1 MRVGRL
7 PEFQHGAGG
16 NVQREKD
23 SVVWD
28 EDQLLREG
36 EEAFRG
42 RANAAKLD
50 SERLV
55 KRMRLAVSSSEPD
68 QPLETAAEAVPKCPD
83 PQYRD
88 RGFGAIAG
96 RGFETSVRGNLERVG
111 SMQVRFPTR
120 ISLAVRRCFLGRS
133 AGLLMNPRLSFK
145 RGLVGVPVAM
155 LLGVLLL
162 SGVAQAQSAGSWN
175 KKGQKAEA
183 RQDYDAAFEAF
194 RQAHLKKPAD
204 LRYRTRY
211 ERMRFEAANMH
222 VDRGRVLRQSG
233 DVAGAVNEFARA
245 LQIDPGNQVAAQ
257 ELQVTEKPSA
267 AAGSPVGTVAAG
279 VGEAQPPA
287 GGASPG
293 PVVVPGLGEQTPHQA
308 EVKREIASM
317 DGPVELQPVSDD
329 PITLHMV
336 EDTKVV
342 YQAICKAAGLN
353 VIFDPEY
360 VPKRIP
366 VDLNSVSLPD
376 ALHIVE
382 VLSGT
387 FWKPITTNTIF
398 VAQNSRQKRT
408 DLDDLAVQ
416 TFYLTNVSQQNDANE
431 IMVAIRNL
439 LDPGLKIY
447 LVASQNALVIR
458 ATPDE
463 LVLAEKLINDL
474 DRTRPE
480 VVVDVAVLEVSRQLE
495 RNLGITL
502 PTSFGLTPQY
512 SNANVTTSSTGT
524 TSTTTTGTSS
534 TTSTSGITLNTLGNL
549 NATNFAV
556 SISGGTVNAL
566 LSDSDT
572 RILQNPRIRATDGQH
587 STLKIGSKIP
597 IATGSYSAGTAITT
611 ASLGVQT
618 QFTYLDVG
626 VNIDITPTVHYD
638 REVSLKLK
646 VEVSAQNGSVTISGV
661 TEPIISQ
668 RVAEQVI
675 QLKDGEPA
683 ILAGLLQQQDTA
695 NTNGTPGLGELPF
708 LKYFFSS
715 RDKTKQ
721 SDEIVFLI
729 IPHIVRES
737 ILTDENTRA
746 IYTGTSQAVELI
758 RKDPSKGM
766 ADAGAGPG
774 TNAAGPNT
782 MGQPTSAANA
792 ANSMIGKMAS
802 DARPI
807 APGSVA
813 MAASGAMS
821 GSPTVTLTVVPAG
834 PNQAVGS
841 TFQVSVVASNA
852 HDLFAAPLQMQF
864 DPRVLALVNVDS
876 GDLLSRD
883 GQAAALVHRD
893 EGNGAVTVSATR
905 PPGAKGVD
913 GQGTLCTLTF
923 KALAPGDATLALTR
937 VGLKDSHQ
945 NGIASVGGQAVVH
958 VR

>member
-1 MRVGRL
+1 M
-7 PEFQHGAGG
+7 
-16 NVQREKD
+16 
-23 SVVWD
+23 
-28 EDQLLREG
+28 
-36 EEAFRG
+36 
-42 RANAAKLD
+42 
-50 SERLV
+50 

-68 QPLETAAEAVPKCPD
+68 QPLETVAEAAPRHLD
-83 PQYRD
+83 Q
-88 RGFGAIAG
+88 GWGAIEW
-96 RGFETSVRGNLERVG
+96 RGIETSVRGHLERVAG
-111 SMQVRFPTR
+111 MQVRLPIR
-120 ISLAVRRCFLGRS
+120 IFCLMKSFSGKCASVRVQRRLAC
-133 AGLLMNPRLSFK
+133 
-145 RGLVGVPVAM
+145 VPVAM
-155 LLGVLLL
+155 LLGVLVF
-162 SGVAQAQSAGSWN
+162 SGLTVNAAHAQSASTWN
-175 KKGQKAEA
+175 KRGQQAEA
-183 RQDYDAAFEAF
+183 REDYDASFEAY
-194 RQAHLKKPAD
+194 RQAHLKKPSD
-204 LRYRTRY
+204 LRYRERY
-211 ERMRFEAANMH
+211 ERMRFQAANMH

-233 DVAGAVNEFARA
+233 DSGGAINEFARA

-257 ELQVTEKPSA
+257 ELQTMEKRT
-267 AAGSPVGTVAAG
+267 SPGGNPTGTVANG
-279 VGEAQPPA
+279 VGQGEASV

-293 PVVVPGLGEQTPHQA
+293 KVLVPGLGEQTPHQV
-308 EVKREIASM
+308 EVQKEIASM

-336 EDTKVV
+336 EDSKVV

-353 VIFDPEY
+353 VIFDPDY
-360 VPKRIP
+360 VSKRIP

-387 FWKPITTNTIF
+387 FWKPITSNTIF
-398 VAQNSRQKRT
+398 VAQNNRQKRT

-463 LVLAEKLINDL
+463 LILAEKLINDL

-502 PTSFGLTPQY
+502 PQSFGLTPQY
-512 SNANVTTSSTGT
+512 SNANISNTTGTTTTSTTGT
-524 TSTTTTGTSS
+524 TSTTASS
-534 TTSTSGITLNTLGNL
+534 GLTLNTLGNL

-556 SISGGTVNAL
+556 SITGGTVNAL

-597 IATGSYSAGTAITT
+597 VATGSFSAGAAIPTAG
-611 ASLGVQT
+611 LGVQT

-626 VNIDITPTVHYD
+626 VLIDITPTVHYD

-646 VEVSAQNGSVTISGV
+646 IEISSQNGSVTITGV

-668 RVAEQVI
+668 RTVDQVI

-683 ILAGLLQQQDTA
+683 ILAGLLQQQDTK
-695 NTNGTPGLGELPF
+695 TTSGTPGLGELPF
-708 LKYFFSS
+708 LKYFFAS
-715 RDKTKQ
+715 RDKIQQ

-746 IYTGTSQAVELI
+746 IYTGTSQAVQLM
-758 RKDPSKGM
+758 RKEPSTVQASEEKATGETT
-766 ADAGAGPG
+766 G
-774 TNAAGPNT
+774 TGVSS
-782 MGQPTSAANA
+782 QPTSAANA
-792 ANSMIGKMAS
+792 ASAMIGKMAA
-802 DARPI
+802 DAQPR
-807 APGSVA
+807 AMGSVQVSSNGTVSA
-813 MAASGAMS
+813 T
-821 GSPTVTLTVVPAG
+821 PVTLSVVPASA
-834 PNQAVGS
+834 NQAVGS

-852 HDLFAAPLQMQF
+852 HDLFAVPLQLQF
-864 DPRVLALVNVDS
+864 DPRVLSLVNVDS

-883 GQAAALVHRD
+883 GQAVALVHRD

-905 PPGAKGVD
+905 PPGSKGVD
-913 GQGTLCTLTF
+913 GQGTVCTLTF

-937 VGLKDSHQ
+937 IGLKDSQQ
-945 NGIASVGGQAVVH
+945 NSIASVGGQAVVH
-958 VR
+958 VK

>member
-1 MRVGRL
+1 
-7 PEFQHGAGG
+7 
-16 NVQREKD
+16 
-23 SVVWD
+23 
-28 EDQLLREG
+28 
-36 EEAFRG
+36 
-42 RANAAKLD
+42 
-50 SERLV
+50 V
-55 KRMRLAVSSSEPD
+55 KRMKLAVLSGEPG
-68 QPLETAAEAVPKCPD
+68 QPLETATDAVPKHPNM
-83 PQYRD
+83 
-88 RGFGAIAG
+88 GAGAIAG
-96 RGFETSVRGNLERVG
+96 RASETSVRGNLERVRG
-111 SMQVRFPTR
+111 MHVRLSTR
-120 ISLAVRRCFLGRS
+120 ISQVFKYCFLRHS
-133 AGLLMNPRLSFK
+133 RVPFK
-145 RGLVGVPVAM
+145 RGFRGVPVAM
-155 LLGVLLL
+155 LLGVLLF
-162 SGVAQAQSAGSWN
+162 SVVAENAHAQSASAWN
-175 KKGQKAEA
+175 KKGQQAEA
-183 RQDYDAAFEAF
+183 REDFDAAFEDF
-194 RQAHLKKPAD
+194 RQAHLKKPTD

-211 ERMRFEAANMH
+211 ERLRFQAANMH

-233 DVAGAVNEFARA
+233 DVTGAVNEFARA

-257 ELQVTEKPSA
+257 ELQVSEKPSA
-267 AAGSPVGTVAAG
+267 SAGNPVGTVAAG
-279 VGEAQPPA
+279 VGETQPAA
-287 GGASPG
+287 GGATPG
-293 PVVVPGLGEQTPHQA
+293 AVVVPGLGEQTPHQA

-317 DGPVELQPVSDD
+317 DGPVGLQPVSDD

-342 YQAICKAAGLN
+342 YQAIGKAAGLN

-360 VPKRIP
+360 VAKRIP

-387 FWKPITTNTIF
+387 FWKPITSNTIF

-439 LDPGLKIY
+439 MDPGLKIY

-480 VVVDVAVLEVSRQLE
+480 VVVDVAVLEVSRTLE
-495 RNLGITL
+495 RDLGITL
-502 PTSFGLTPQY
+502 PTSFGLTPQF
-512 SNANVTTSSTGT
+512 SNANITTSSTGT
-524 TSTTTTGTSS
+524 ATTTTTGTSS

-566 LSDSDT
+566 LSDADT
-572 RILQNPRIRATDGQH
+572 KILQNPRIRATDGQH

-695 NTNGTPGLGELPF
+695 NVNGTPGLGELPF
-708 LKYFFSS
+708 LKYFFAS
-715 RDKTKQ
+715 RDKTQQ

-758 RKDPSKGM
+758 RKDPSKSL
-766 ADAGAGPG
+766 ADGKADVSAPASV
-774 TNAAGPNT
+774 NANT
-782 MGQPTSAANA
+782 QPTSAANA
-792 ANSMIGKMAS
+792 AASMIGKMAS

-807 APGSVA
+807 SQGMGAPQS
-813 MAASGAMS
+813 MAPNGAMS
-821 GSPTVTLTVVPAG
+821 GPPVTLTVVPAAA
-834 PNQAVGS
+834 NQAVGS
-841 TFQVSVVASNA
+841 TFQVSVLASNA

-864 DPRVLALVNVDS
+864 DPHVLALVNVDS

-913 GQGTLCTLTF
+913 GQGTVCTLTF

-937 VGLKDSHQ
+937 IGLKDSHQ
-945 NGIASVGGQAVVH
+945 NSITSVGGQAVVH
-958 VR
+958 VK